1 MDLPREPVLALVQ
14 LLALLALPALP
25 ALPALLW
32 WPVPEGGAMSNPR
45 GLKAVQKVL
54 GWRRVVRLQAMF
66 IAFSLTSNLPW
77 TMNSSSAPVS

>member
-14 LLALLALPALP
+14 LLALLALPAP
-25 ALPALLW
+25 LW
-32 WPVPEGGAMSNPR
+32 WPVQEGRAMSSPR

-54 GWRRVVRLQAMF
+54 GWRWVVRLRAMF